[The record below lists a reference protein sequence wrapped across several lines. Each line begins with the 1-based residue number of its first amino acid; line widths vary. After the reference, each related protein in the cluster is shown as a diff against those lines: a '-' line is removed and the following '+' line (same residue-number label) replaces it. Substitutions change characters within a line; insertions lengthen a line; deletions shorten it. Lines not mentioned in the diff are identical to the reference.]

1 MRQADPGSRTPDP
14 VGHHDPFIA
23 QAVQHEEDGLITYAR
38 QGRTDVRQAHGRG
51 CVVDH
56 VVANPVLLAAAGP
69 LGDDLPAEG
78 AALPI
83 RKLTNWTRD

>member
-14 VGHHDPFIA
+14 VG
-23 QAVQHEEDGLITYAR
+23 R
-38 QGRTDVRQAHGRG
+38 AHGCGR
-51 CVVDH
+51 VVDQMG
-56 VVANPVLLAAAGP
+56 ANAVLLTAAGP